1 MIKTIQIVETLAG
14 SELIQNMYDT
24 EKLIKD
30 IISIIEDNSVLNI
43 EDYKFTNFVLEKTKV
58 NLQKV
63 KNILKVGE

>member
-30 IISIIEDNSVLNI
+30 IISIMEDNSVLNI

>member
-1 MIKTIQIVETLAG
+1 MIKTIRVVETLAG

-30 IISIIEDNSVLNI
+30 VISIIEDNGVLNI